1 MRGEFDQTAGL
12 QGLSGGTR
20 QPQRLHA
27 VVRADKRPRF
37 ALHTVDK
44 MFEFTAIRLRVAL

>member
-1 MRGEFDQTAGL
+1 MRGQFDQTAGL

-27 VVRADKRPRF
+27 VVRADERPRF

-44 MFEFTAIRLRVAL
+44 MFQFTAVRLRVAL

>member
-12 QGLSGGTR
+12 QGLPGGTR

-27 VVRADKRPRF
+27 VVRAAKRPRF

-44 MFEFTAIRLRVAL
+44 MFQFAAIRLRVAL